1 MKAIFVESSLPNVS
15 KNFVLKNIGILSDKY
30 MSLIRETL
38 KYCLADLFRK
48 WGEGGRALGTPQI
61 CQNYCPQG
69 GGGMVLIWQKKIHRT
84 VFECFPNTLSHSICL
99 GILIFTD
106 GTHIQPGQWLWTQSK
121 MVYSKKGKSLRKIQQ
136 LKFGSML
143 YLGWGS
149 ESAHFKLIQVTSW

>member
-69 GGGMVLIWQKKIHRT
+69 GGGGYPFGRKKSAEQYLNASLTHFPILSVLAFSFSQMAHISSQANG
-84 VFECFPNTLSHSICL
+84 FGPNPRWC
-99 GILIFTD
+99 
-106 GTHIQPGQWLWTQSK
+106 IQ
-121 MVYSKKGKSLRKIQQ
+121 RKVNP
-136 LKFGSML
+136 LEK
-143 YLGWGS
+143 YNN
-149 ESAHFKLIQVTSW
+149 